1 MHFFVYFA
9 AINENFTEVNRLN
22 RFAPNPIHC
31 RHMKGLILTLQS
43 SFGGRMLFTVAIAC
57 ALLIFASYFSTQ
69 VNSAIRAYVHGE
81 SEYSKGQKDATKM
94 LIFYV
99 LTGSE
104 SHYEAFEKSIAIPLS
119 DGRARRALQSDAPD
133 EVVREAFLAGNN
145 HPDDI
150 DRMVW
155 LFRWFDKVGPVKKS
169 ISLWTEA
176 DAKVEELHAYGI
188 ELHERPGKANA
199 AILEIDNSTTI
210 SRIREITAGFTQKQR
225 AFSDNLGDLAR
236 LSSGILFFIN
246 LALILI
252 IIGSLG
258 AFYRKVINEL
268 EVSRIDLKIKNDNL
282 LESNKKLDQFLYAS
296 SHDLKSPINNLE
308 GLIEILE
315 MVDQTEP
322 ALRTEVISKMR
333 SSIHSL
339 QYTIGDIENLMRV
352 GRLSGSP
359 EDMGNQFFND
369 LLDQII
375 TDNEVS
381 FEMSTVS
388 LHRDFQI
395 ESIEYSRIG
404 LKSILFNLLSNA
416 CKYRSQHRQLEVHIS
431 TFLENGALILL
442 FADNGSGLDMEQ
454 YGSKL
459 FTMFR
464 RFHSHVPGSGLG
476 LYGVREIVERHGG
489 HITVDS
495 KVEEGAVFRIVLSK

>member
-1 MHFFVYFA
+1 
-9 AINENFTEVNRLN
+9 
-22 RFAPNPIHC
+22 
-31 RHMKGLILTLQS
+31 MKGVIRSLQS
-43 SFGGRMLFTVAIAC
+43 SFGGRMLFTVAVSC
-57 ALLIFASYFSTQ
+57 ALLIIASYFSTL
-69 VNSAIRAYVHGE
+69 VNSAIRAYVHAE
-81 SEYSKGQKDATKM
+81 SEYSKGQKDATVM
-94 LIFYV
+94 LTFYV
-99 LTGSE
+99 LTGNE
-104 SHYEAFEKSIAIPLS
+104 TYYNGFEKSIKIPLG
-119 DGRARRALQSDAPD
+119 DGHARRALQSDAPD

-145 HPDDI
+145 HPYDI
-150 DRMVW
+150 ELMIW
-155 LFRWFDKVGPVKKS
+155 LFRWFNNVGPVKES

-176 DAKVEELHAYGI
+176 DRKVDELHSFGI
-188 ELHERPGKANA
+188 GLHERAGTANVDT
-199 AILEIDNSTTI
+199 LEIDMSPTI
-210 SRIREITAGFTQKQR
+210 SRIELITRGLTQKQR
-225 AFSDNLGDLAR
+225 AFSENLSDLAR
-236 LSSGILFFIN
+236 FSSRILFFIN

-258 AFYRKVINEL
+258 AFYRKVINKL

-315 MVDQTEP
+315 MVDQTEH

-339 QYTIGDIENLMRV
+339 QYTISDIENLMRV

-359 EDMGNQFFND
+359 EDIGNQFFND
-369 LLDQII
+369 VLEQII

-395 ESIEYSRIG
+395 ESIEYSRLG

-416 CKYRSQHRQLEVHIS
+416 CKYRSQHRPLEVHIS

-442 FADNGSGLDMEQ
+442 FGDNGSGLDMEQ

-489 HITVDS
+489 TITVDS
-495 KVEEGAVFRIVLSK
+495 KVEEGAVFKIVLSK